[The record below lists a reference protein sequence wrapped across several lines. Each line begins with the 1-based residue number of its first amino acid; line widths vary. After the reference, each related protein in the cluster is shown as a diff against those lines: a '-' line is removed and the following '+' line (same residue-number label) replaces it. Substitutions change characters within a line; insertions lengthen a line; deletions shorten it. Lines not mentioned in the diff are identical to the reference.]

1 MRIAEL
7 FLRAG
12 LDYPQHMADTDV
24 KEIVTDSR
32 RASEDSL
39 FICICGAKYDGHEHI
54 GDAIK
59 KGTKVIVA
67 EHVCDDGVGGAA
79 TIYVE
84 NTRRAAALLYSSWY
98 NDPARD
104 MTLVAVTGTNGKT
117 SVSFLLREIFEFA
130 GYRCGLIGTLSS
142 FSLGE
147 NIRRASDDPLANMT
161 TPDPSELYREL
172 AVMRDDGVEF
182 VFIEAT
188 SHALA
193 LSKLDALWFDTAIFT
208 NLSQDHLDFHGD
220 MEGYFA
226 SKSRLFDMCDRAVVN
241 VDDKWAGRIIE
252 GAACRRIYTA
262 STKTTADFRAENI
275 KSLGIDGS
283 EYSLYSKGCEGI
295 LKIRL
300 IGDFFASNSLLAAS
314 VALLY
319 GIPIE
324 IVASALA
331 SVRGI
336 DGRMERVPTDSG
348 AAIFIDYAHTPDA
361 LERMLKALKSAKGR
375 EGRLILV
382 FGCGGDRDR
391 TKRAEMARIASR
403 LADVIVITSDNSRNE
418 APKRIFSDI
427 LRGIDKE
434 KEYILIE
441 DRRAAIEY
449 AMAISKESDVI
460 ALAGKGHERYEIDS
474 GGRHPFDEREIV
486 KETYE
491 KYRYINFEGGGTDEG
506 QYRM

>member
-1 MRIAEL
+1 MRIDEL
-7 FLRAG
+7 FGRAG
-12 LDYPQHMADTDV
+12 IEYPQDMADIDV
-24 KEIVTDSR
+24 KEIITDSR
-32 RASEDSL
+32 NASDGSL
-39 FICICGAKYDGHEHI
+39 FICISGAKQDGHEHI
-54 GDAIK
+54 GEAIQ

-67 EHVCDDGVGGAA
+67 EHVRDSGVGGAV

-84 NTRRAAALLYSSWY
+84 NTRRAAALLYNSWY
-98 NDPARD
+98 KDPAKD

-117 SVSFLLREIFEFA
+117 SVSYLLREIFEFA

-142 FSLGE
+142 FSCGQ
-147 NIRRASDDPLANMT
+147 NIRFASGDPLANMT

-172 AVMRDDGVEF
+172 AQMREDSVDF

-193 LSKLDALWFDTAIFT
+193 YSKLDALRFDTAIFT
-208 NLSQDHLDFHGD
+208 NLTQDHLDFHGD

-226 SKSRLFDMCDRAVVN
+226 SKSKLFDMCDRAVIN
-241 VDDKWAGRIIE
+241 IDDNWAGRLIK
-252 GAACRRIYTA
+252 GAACRNIYTA
-262 STKTTADFRAENI
+262 STKDAADFRAADIE
-275 KSLGIDGS
+275 SRGIDGS
-283 EYSLYSKGCEGI
+283 EYSLYSRIGEGI

-300 IGDFFASNSLLAAS
+300 IGGFFVSNSLLAAS
-314 VALLY
+314 AALLY
-319 GIPIE
+319 GVPIE
-324 IVASALA
+324 LIALSLD
-331 SVRGI
+331 SVDGI
-336 DGRMERVPTDSG
+336 DGRMERVKTESG

-361 LERMLKALKSAKGR
+361 LERMLKALKSAKGAD
-375 EGRLILV
+375 GRLILV
-382 FGCGGDRDR
+382 FGCGGERDR

-403 LADVIVITSDNSRNE
+403 IADVVIITSDNSRGE
-418 APKRIFSDI
+418 APERIFSDI

-434 KEYILIE
+434 KEYSVIE

-449 AMAISKESDVI
+449 AMTISKEGDVI
-460 ALAGKGHERYEIDS
+460 ALAGKGHERYEIDRF
-474 GGRHPFDEREIV
+474 GRHPFDERQIV

>member
-7 FLRAG
+7 FGRAG
-12 LDYPQHMADTDV
+12 IDYPQHMADIDI

-32 RASEDSL
+32 KAKDGAL
-39 FICICGAKYDGHEHI
+39 FICICGGRADGHEHI

-98 NDPARD
+98 KNPAED

-130 GYRCGLIGTLSS
+130 GYRCGLIGTLSC
-142 FSLGE
+142 FSCGR
-147 NIRRASDDPLANMT
+147 NIGLAPSDPLANMT

-172 AVMRDDGVEF
+172 AMMRDDKVDF

-193 LSKLDALWFDTAIFT
+193 LSKLDAIRFDTAIFT
-208 NLSQDHLDFHGD
+208 NLTQDHLDFHGD

-226 SKSRLFDMCDRAVVN
+226 SKSKLFDMCDRAVIN
-241 VDDKWAGRIIE
+241 IDDKWAGRLIE
-252 GAACRRIYTA
+252 GASCRRIYTA
-262 STKTTADFRAENI
+262 STKTNADFRAENI

-295 LKIRL
+295 VKIRL
-300 IGDFFASNSLLAAS
+300 IGDFFASNSLLSAS

-319 GIPIE
+319 GVPME
-324 IVASALA
+324 IVASALT
-331 SVRGI
+331 SVTGI
-336 DGRMERVPTDSG
+336 DGRMERVPTDGG

-361 LERMLKALKSAKGR
+361 LERVLLTLRSAKDKA
-375 EGRLILV
+375 GRLILL

-391 TKRAEMARIASR
+391 TKRAQMAHIASR
-403 LADVIVITSDNSRNE
+403 LADVVIITSDNSRGE
-418 APKRIFSDI
+418 DPAQIFSDI

-434 KEYILIE
+434 KEYTVIE

-449 AMAISKESDVI
+449 AMTISKPRDVI
-460 ALAGKGHERYEIDS
+460 LLAGKGHERYEIDRL
-474 GGRHPFDEREIV
+474 GRHPFDEREIV
-486 KETYE
+486 KDTYE
-491 KYRYINFEGGGTDEG
+491 KYRYINFEGGQTDEG

>member
-7 FLRAG
+7 FERAG
-12 LDYPQHMADTDV
+12 LEYPQSMADMEI

-32 RASEDSL
+32 RASENSL
-39 FICICGAKYDGHEHI
+39 FICICGGKYDGHGYV

-98 NDPARD
+98 HDPAKD

-117 SVSFLLREIFEFA
+117 SVSFLLREIFEFV

-142 FSLGE
+142 FSCGE
-147 NIRRASDDPLANMT
+147 NIRQASDDPLSNMT

-193 LSKLDALWFDTAIFT
+193 LSKLDALRFDTAIFT
-208 NLSQDHLDFHGD
+208 NLTQDHLDFHGD

-226 SKSRLFDMCDRAVVN
+226 SKSRLFDMCDRALIN
-241 VDDKWAGRIIE
+241 IDDKWAGRLIE
-252 GAACRRIYTA
+252 GAACQSIYTA
-262 STKTTADFRAENI
+262 SIKQNADFRAESI

-283 EYSLYSKGCEGI
+283 EYSLYSKGCEGN

-300 IGDFFASNSLLAAS
+300 IGDFFALNSLLAAS

-319 GIPIE
+319 GVPIE
-324 IVASALA
+324 MVASALA
-331 SVRGI
+331 LIDGI
-336 DGRMERVPTDSG
+336 DGRMERVKTDSG

-361 LERMLKALKSAKGR
+361 LERMLRALKSAKGNK
-375 EGRLILV
+375 GRLILV

-403 LADVIVITSDNSRNE
+403 LADVIVITSDNSRSEDPN
-418 APKRIFSDI
+418 RIFSDI

-434 KEYILIE
+434 KEYNVIE

-449 AMAISKESDVI
+449 AMAISRTGDVI
-460 ALAGKGHERYEIDS
+460 ALAGKGHERYEIDRF
-474 GGRHPFDEREIV
+474 GRHPFDERQIV

-491 KYRYINFEGGGTDEG
+491 KYRYINSEGGETDEG

>member
-7 FLRAG
+7 FGRAG
-12 LDYPQHMADTDV
+12 LDYPQHMADIDV

-39 FICICGAKYDGHEHI
+39 FICISGARSDGHEHI

-98 NDPARD
+98 NHPAGD

-147 NIRRASDDPLANMT
+147 NIRIASDDPLANMT
-161 TPDPSELYREL
+161 TPDPAQLYREL
-172 AVMRDDGVEF
+172 ATMRDDGVEF

-193 LSKLDALWFDTAIFT
+193 LSKLDAIRFDTAIFT

-226 SKSRLFDMCDRAVVN
+226 SKSKLFDMCNRAVIN
-241 VDDKWAGRIIE
+241 IDDKWAGRIIDS
-252 GAACRRIYTA
+252 AACRKIYTV
-262 STKTTADFRAENI
+262 STKTNADFRADGI
-275 KSLGIDGS
+275 QSFGIDGS
-283 EYSLYSKGCEGI
+283 EYSLYSNCGEGI
-295 LKIRL
+295 VKIRL
-300 IGDFFASNSLLAAS
+300 IGDFFVSNSLLAIS
-314 VALLY
+314 TALLY
-319 GIPIE
+319 GVPFE
-324 IVASALA
+324 IAASALS
-331 SVRGI
+331 SVGGI
-336 DGRMERVPTDSG
+336 DGRMERVKTDGG

-361 LERMLKALKSAKGR
+361 LERMLKTLKSAKGAD
-375 EGRLILV
+375 GRLILV

-403 LADVIVITSDNSRNE
+403 LADVIIITSDNSRTE
-418 APKRIFSDI
+418 EPKRIFSDI
-427 LRGIDKE
+427 LRGVDKE

-449 AMAISKESDVI
+449 AMAISRAGDVI
-460 ALAGKGHERYEIDS
+460 ALAGKGHERYEIDRL
-474 GGRHPFDEREIV
+474 GRHPFDERQIV
-486 KETYE
+486 RETYE
-491 KYRYINFEGGGTDEG
+491 KYRYINSEGGGTDEG

>member
-1 MRIAEL
+1 MRIGEL
-7 FLRAG
+7 FGRAG
-12 LDYPQHMADTDV
+12 MDYPQDMADIDI

-32 RASEDSL
+32 RASEGSL
-39 FICICGAKYDGHEHI
+39 FICISGTKQDGHLHI

-104 MTLVAVTGTNGKT
+104 MILVAVTGTNGKT

-142 FSLGE
+142 FCRGE
-147 NIRRASDDPLANMT
+147 NIRLASDDPLANMT

-172 AVMRDDGVEF
+172 AVMRDSGAEF

-193 LSKLDALWFDTAIFT
+193 LSKLDALRFDTAIFT

-226 SKSRLFDMCDRAVVN
+226 SKSRLFDMCDRAVIN
-241 VDDKWAGRIIE
+241 IDDKWAGRLIE
-252 GAACRRIYTA
+252 RAACRRIYTA
-262 STKTTADFRAENI
+262 STKTNADFRADGI

-295 LKIRL
+295 VKIRL
-300 IGDFFASNSLLAAS
+300 IGDFFASNSLLAIS
-314 VALLY
+314 TALLY
-319 GIPIE
+319 GVPFE
-324 IVASALA
+324 IAASALS
-331 SVRGI
+331 SVDGI
-336 DGRMERVPTDSG
+336 DGRMERVQTEGG

-361 LERMLKALKSAKGR
+361 LERMLKTLKSAKGAH
-375 EGRLILV
+375 GRLILV

-403 LADVIVITSDNSRNE
+403 LADVIIITSDNSRSE
-418 APKRIFSDI
+418 DPARIFSDI
-427 LRGIDKE
+427 LRGVDKE
-434 KEYILIE
+434 KEYTVIE

-449 AMAISKESDVI
+449 AMAISRTGDVI
-460 ALAGKGHERYEIDS
+460 ALAGKGHERYEIDRF
-474 GGRHPFDEREIV
+474 GRHPFDERQIV
-486 KETYE
+486 KEAYE

>member
-1 MRIAEL
+1 MRIDEL
-7 FLRAG
+7 FGRAG
-12 LDYPQHMADTDV
+12 IDYPQSMSDIDV
-24 KEIVTDSR
+24 KEIITDSR
-32 RASEDSL
+32 EASDGAL
-39 FICICGAKYDGHEHI
+39 FICICGATQDGHEHI
-54 GDAIK
+54 GEAIQ

-84 NTRRAAALLYSSWY
+84 NTRRAAALLYNSWY
-98 NDPARD
+98 KDPAKD

-117 SVSFLLREIFEFA
+117 SVSYLLREIFEFA

-142 FSLGE
+142 FSIGE
-147 NIRRASDDPLANMT
+147 NIRVARGDSLANMT

-172 AVMRDDGVEF
+172 AIMRDDGVDF

-193 LSKLDALWFDTAIFT
+193 YSKLDALRFDTAIFT
-208 NLSQDHLDFHGD
+208 NLTQDHLDFHGD
-220 MEGYFA
+220 MERYFT
-226 SKSRLFDMCDRAVVN
+226 SKSKLFDMCDRAVIN
-241 VDDKWAGRIIE
+241 IDDKWAGRLID
-252 GAACRRIYTA
+252 GAACRKIYTA
-262 STKTTADFRAENI
+262 STKSAADFSAADIESR
-275 KSLGIDGS
+275 GIDGS
-283 EYSLYSKGCEGI
+283 EYTLRSRMGEGV

-300 IGDFFASNSLLAAS
+300 IGGFFVSNSLLAAG

-324 IVASALA
+324 LIGAALS
-331 SVRGI
+331 SVEGI
-336 DGRMERVPTDSG
+336 DGRMERVKTESG

-361 LERMLKALKSAKGR
+361 LERMLVTLKSAKGVL
-375 EGRLILV
+375 GRLILV

-391 TKRAEMARIASR
+391 TKRSEMAHIASR
-403 LADVIVITSDNSRNE
+403 IADVVIVTSDNSRSE
-418 APKRIFSDI
+418 APEQIFADI

-434 KEYILIE
+434 KQYFVIE
-441 DRRAAIEY
+441 DRRAAIEL
-449 AMAISKESDVI
+449 AMRISKEGDVI
-460 ALAGKGHERYEIDS
+460 ALAGKGHERYEIDRT
-474 GGRHPFDEREIV
+474 GRHPFDEREIV
-486 KETYE
+486 KEIYE